1 MRKILLLDDNTMSC
15 ENSLE
20 VLEKVYEVHKC
31 KEILSAVRRIGLVK
45 YDLFIIDLMMP
56 TKGLDNLDEF
66 SAGFN
71 FYNKYI
77 KNDYKETPVLFWTNL
92 TDGSFKAFQA
102 DSGRSNL
109 YYLQK
114 SDDDNALLEFIKNN
128 IKL

>member
-1 MRKILLLDDNTMSC
+1 MKKIFLLDDNIVSC
-15 ENSLE
+15 EKSLE
-20 VLEKVYEVHKC
+20 QLEHYYEVHRC
-31 KEILSAVRRIGLVK
+31 KEIISAVRRIGLEK

-71 FYNKYI
+71 FYNKYL
-77 KNDYKETPVLFWTNL
+77 KEVYPDVPVLFWTNL

-114 SDDDNALLEFIKNN
+114 SEDVNALYECVKTI
-128 IKL
+128 I

>member
-1 MRKILLLDDNTMSC
+1 MKKIFLLDDNIVSC
-15 ENSLE
+15 EKSLE
-20 VLEKVYEVHKC
+20 QLERYYEVHRC
-31 KEILSAVRRIGLVK
+31 KEIISAVRRIGLEK

-71 FYNKYI
+71 FYNKYL
-77 KNDYKETPVLFWTNL
+77 KEVYPDVPVLFWTNL
-92 TDGSFKAFQA
+92 TDGSFKAFQT

-114 SDDDNALLEFIKNN
+114 SEDVNALYECVKTI
-128 IKL
+128 I

>member
-77 KNDYKETPVLFWTNL
+77 KDDYKETPVLFWTNL

>member
-77 KNDYKETPVLFWTNL
+77 KDDYKETPVLFWTNL

-114 SDDDNALLEFIKNN
+114 SDDDNALLELIKNN